1 MATQGAPDPKATPD
15 PKQMMEAGAR
25 ALADGLKQ
33 AQDFWMQAAKG
44 WGEAA
49 GAWMGQFARP
59 AATPTEEASRVLR
72 EISEASFAV
81 GQAWMRLPMSLTI
94 GAPPAELQAAL
105 TRLME
110 SQGRAYQLWID
121 FLNRAARPPR

>member
-1 MATQGAPDPKATPD
+1 MSTQGPPDPKVD

-33 AQDFWMQAAKG
+33 AQEFWTQAAKS

-49 GAWMGQFARP
+49 GAWVGQFGRP
-59 AATPTEEASRVLR
+59 APSPTEEANRVLR

-81 GQAWMRLPMSLTI
+81 GQAWMRLPMSLMI

-110 SQGRAYQLWID
+110 AQARAYQLWID
-121 FLNRAARPPR
+121 LLSRSAKPR